1 LPPDLTA
8 KPLLLK
14 NIPEVTRK
22 IKVMAAYADA
32 DKAGVTATTTQQIG
46 QFQPFIRYGYADVD
60 ADGPTFGIVF
70 DPVDNP
76 EEDTVYV
83 LGIRTRIYF

>member
-22 IKVMAAYADA
+22 IKVMAAYAGA
-32 DKAGVTATTTQQIG
+32 DKAGVTATETQQIG
-46 QFQPFIRYGYADVD
+46 QFHPFIRYGYADVD
-60 ADGPTFGIVF
+60 ADGPTLGIVF

-83 LGIRTRIYF
+83 MGLRTGIYF